1 MLDDKKLEKAIKSI
15 LKRLGKVNTLYI
27 RKIATQI
34 KKIGEL
40 SQSSVNAM
48 VEMLEMGANVAEINQ
63 ALQMATLMNSKDIY
77 ALYQQVL
84 DDTYTDPR
92 FADYLK
98 NNPLPEPRRQ
108 RIARYANAV
117 ARQTAGSMVNLSN
130 TTVVSQTYRNAVDLA
145 ILTVG
150 SGVGDYKSAIRGTIK
165 DIGQAGM
172 QVRYPSGYHRR
183 LDTAVRQ
190 NVIDGAKQIAVQ
202 ASFEIGEHLGFD
214 AVELSAHARPAPDHA
229 PVQGR
234 IFLNGDYEMMQ
245 IGSPFR
251 DIDGKVYGGF
261 RRPIGE
267 WNCMHI
273 PTPFSTEFSI
283 RRFTPEQLDA
293 FNEENEKGCIIG
305 KKHYTTYQASQLM
318 RQIETQIRREKDTA
332 VAAQAAEDDELRAD
346 CQKRINALAARYTL
360 VSKASGVA
368 PRRDRMMV
376 AGFKRAKTNQTSP
389 K

>member
-1 MLDDKKLEKAIKSI
+1 MLDERELEKAINSI
-15 LKRLGKVNTLYI
+15 LSRLDVVNTLYI
-27 RKIATQI
+27 QKIAAQI
-34 KKIGEL
+34 RKIGEL
-40 SQSSVNAM
+40 SPSSVNAM

-63 ALQMATLMNSKDIY
+63 ALQMATTLNAQEVY

-84 DDTYTDPR
+84 NDTYTDTR
-92 FADYLK
+92 FSAFLED
-98 NNPLPEPRRQ
+98 NPLPEPRRQ
-108 RIARYANAV
+108 RITRYANAV
-117 ARQTAGSMVNLSN
+117 ARQTAGAMVNLSN
-130 TTVVSQTYRNAVDLA
+130 TTITSQTYRNAIDLA

-150 SGVGDYKSAIRGTIK
+150 SGVGDYKSAMRSTIQQL
-165 DIGQAGM
+165 GQAGM
-172 QVRYPSGYHRR
+172 QVRYPSGYKRR

-190 NVIDGAKQIAVQ
+190 NIVDGAKQIAVQ

-234 IFLNGDYEMMQ
+234 VFLNGDYQMMQ
-245 IGSPFR
+245 IGSPFK
-251 DIDGKVYGGF
+251 DIDGRVYSGF

-273 PTPFSTEFSI
+273 PTPFSTEYSI

-293 FNEENEKGCIIG
+293 FNEENEKGCVIG

-332 VAAQAAEDDELRAD
+332 VAAQAAGDDKLRAD
-346 CQKRINALAARYTL
+346 CQRRISTLAARYTM
-360 VSKASGVA
+360 VSKVSGVG
-368 PRRDRMMV
+368 PRRNRMRV
-376 AGFKRAKTNQTSP
+376 AGFKMVKLNATSP